1 MTVVSVQFS
10 ENSENKKMMIGNPLR
25 SNPTVQIPPSW
36 DCHFVDDPTATIHSP
51 LNTFA
56 ALQRYLQSNK
66 DGVVTEEDGNG
77 VMVEEDGFDDFDFPV
92 DAFSCDDFRMFEF
105 KVKKCVRV
113 RSHDWTECP
122 FAHPGEKARRRDPR
136 KFQYSGAGC
145 PDFKKGVCRKGDLCE
160 YAHGVFESWLHP
172 ARYRTQPCKDG
183 THCRRRVCFFA
194 HTQDQLRVFSYTSPD
209 CSPSRLGQES
219 FSRNAFGKSPNASPA
234 TGSPPVSPSGLTES
248 IRGLQINSVRMGLTM
263 SPPTWGLQMGSGFGS
278 PRSPPAF
285 RPGFLSLPSTPVWT
299 RTRSGLGAFD
309 ISETTGEDD
318 PEMERVESGR
328 DLRAKIY
335 AKLSKENSLHRID
348 SGNLDTDVGWVSE
361 LVE

>member
-1 MTVVSVQFS
+1 MM
-10 ENSENKKMMIGNPLR
+10 MMIGNPPR

-36 DCHFVDDPTATIHSP
+36 DYHFVDDPTATVHSP

-66 DGVVTEEDGNG
+66 DGVVTEEDGNA

-145 PDFKKGVCRKGDLCE
+145 PDFKKG
-160 YAHGVFESWLHP
+160 
-172 ARYRTQPCKDG
+172 PCKDG

-194 HTQDQLRVFSYTSPD
+194 HTPDQLRVFSYTSPD
-209 CSPSRLGQES
+209 CSPSRIGQES
-219 FSRNAFGKSPNASPA
+219 FSRNAFGHSPNASPA
-234 TGSPPVSPSGLTES
+234 TGSPPMSPSGLTES
-248 IRGLQINSVRMGLTM
+248 IRGLQINNVRMGLTM

-299 RTRSGLGAFD
+299 RTRSGLSAFD
-309 ISETTGEDD
+309 ISETTGEDE
-318 PEMERVESGR
+318 PVMERVESGR

-335 AKLSKENSLHRID
+335 AKLSQENSLNRVD